1 MKKLTVNLFLTKK
14 RTPINPEEVN
24 SLILATGL
32 FLLFWAAVWTFSWS
46 AVSNFL
52 TICALPVIGIV
63 FGSRQ
68 LITGFHT
75 VDKKERMTALLF
87 GGLLLMTTVLL
98 LAAIL
103 LAAIYA

>member
-1 MKKLTVNLFLTKK
+1 MKKLTVNLFSNRK
-14 RTPINPEEVN
+14 RTPINPEEAN
-24 SLILATGL
+24 SLILAAGL

-63 FGSRQ
+63 FGSRE

-75 VDKKERMTALLF
+75 ADKKERMTALLF
-87 GGLLLMTTVLL
+87 GGVLLTTTVLL
-98 LAAIL
+98 LATIL
-103 LAAIYA
+103 LAVIYA